1 MRAIVIEDDIDIQQ
15 QIVERL
21 KSEGFAVDSADN
33 GDEGLYLVQEYPADV
48 AVIDLGLPKM
58 SGLEVI
64 NQIREEGNKIPILIL
79 TARGR
84 WQDKVEGLDAG
95 ADDYLVKPFHHEEM
109 MARIRVLIRRASGW
123 SDSRIVCSPVSLDTA
138 TQRTYVDER
147 EVDLTAYEYKVLE
160 YLMMHAGE
168 VISKTVLTEHLYDD
182 ETDNDSNV
190 IEVFIRRLRQKLDP
204 DESSAG
210 GAKLNRSE
218 IDQIQ
223 TDTGVDGGTGRI
235 HGADGYSAGA
245 GRGKTRL
252 AGRGRRPAIT
262 HIQPARRGRSGSTGS
277 EYYSVG

>member
-15 QIVERL
+15 QIVTRL
-21 KSEGFAVDSADN
+21 KAEGFAVDSADC
-33 GDEGLYLVQEYPADV
+33 GDEGLYLMQEYPADV
-48 AVIDLGLPKM
+48 AIVDLGLPRM

-64 NQIREEGNKIPILIL
+64 NKIREQGNNVPILIL

-123 SDSRIVCSPVSLDTA
+123 SDSRILCAPLTLDTA
-138 TQRTYVDER
+138 TQRTYVDDR
-147 EVDLTAYEYKVLE
+147 EVELTAYEYKVLE
-160 YLMMHAGE
+160 YLMLHAGE

-204 DESSAG
+204 DEVL
-210 GAKLNRSE
+210 KPIETLR
-218 IDQIQ
+218 
-223 TDTGVDGGTGRI
+223 
-235 HGADGYSAGA
+235 
-245 GRGKTRL
+245 GRGYRL
-252 AGRGRRPAIT
+252 NFKRAEQ
-262 HIQPARRGRSGSTGS
+262 H
-277 EYYSVG
+277 

>member
-1 MRAIVIEDDIDIQQ
+1 MRAIVIEDDIDIQR

-21 KSEGFAVDSADN
+21 KSEGFAVDSTDN

-48 AVIDLGLPKM
+48 AIIDLGLPKM

-64 NQIREEGNKIPILIL
+64 DRIRGQGIKIPILIL

-123 SDSRIVCSPVSLDTA
+123 SDSRIACPPVSLDTA
-138 TQRTYVDER
+138 TQRTYVGER
-147 EVDLTAYEYKVLE
+147 ELELTAYEYKMLE
-160 YLMMHAGE
+160 YLMLHAGE

-182 ETDNDSNV
+182 ESDNDSNV

-204 DESSAG
+204 DET
-210 GAKLNRSE
+210 LQPIETLR
-218 IDQIQ
+218 
-223 TDTGVDGGTGRI
+223 
-235 HGADGYSAGA
+235 
-245 GRGKTRL
+245 GRGYRFTL
-252 AGRGRRPAIT
+252 ARAD
-262 HIQPARRGRSGSTGS
+262 QS
-277 EYYSVG
+277 

>member
-33 GDEGLYLVQEYPADV
+33 GDEGLYLAQEYPADV
-48 AVIDLGLPKM
+48 AIIDLGLPRL
-58 SGLEVI
+58 SGLDVI
-64 NQIREEGNKIPILIL
+64 RRLRQQSNQLPILIL

-123 SDSRIVCSPVSLDTA
+123 SDSRINCAPVALDTA
-138 TQRTYVDER
+138 TQRTYVDDR
-147 EVDLTAYEYKVLE
+147 EVELTAYEYKVLE
-160 YLMMHAGE
+160 YLMLHAGE

-182 ETDNDSNV
+182 ESDNDSNV

-204 DESSAG
+204 DETL
-210 GAKLNRSE
+210 KPIETLR
-218 IDQIQ
+218 
-223 TDTGVDGGTGRI
+223 
-235 HGADGYSAGA
+235 
-245 GRGKTRL
+245 GRGYRFTLKR
-252 AGRGRRPAIT
+252 AE
-262 HIQPARRGRSGSTGS
+262 RS
-277 EYYSVG
+277 